1 MSPLALALVVTAA
14 LCHAAWNLIAK
25 KAGGGQALVLL
36 IALLVVVLWAPLLPW
51 LELEQVVNWG
61 WKELLVLAASA
72 GLHVVYYHCLMH
84 GYAVAD
90 LSVVY
95 PVARGSGPLLSSAG
109 ALLLLS
115 ERLSLLG
122 ALGALGVVGGVF
134 LIAGGPAMLG
144 GGRAQPSEQR
154 RRVRQGL
161 LWGALTG
168 ACIAGYTLVDGYA
181 VKVLAIAPA
190 LAYFANNLLRV
201 PLQLPL
207 LAPARRAAT
216 LAVWR
221 TRWRAALAIALLSPV
236 SYVLVLHAM
245 RMAPVSHVAP
255 ARELSMLFAAIAGGS
270 LLGEGDR
277 LLRLLGAGCI
287 ALGVAALALG

>member
-1 MSPLALALVVTAA
+1 MSPLALALVISAA

-36 IALLVVVLWAPLLPW
+36 IALLVLLVWAPLLPW
-51 LELEQVVNWG
+51 LGVEQALQWG
-61 WKELLVLAASA
+61 WAELAVLTASA
-72 GLHVVYYHCLMH
+72 ALHVVYYRCLMQ

-115 ERLSLLG
+115 ESLSLLG

-134 LIAGGPAMLG
+134 LIAGGPGMFRG
-144 GGRAQPSEQR
+144 AQLPAQR
-154 RRVRQGL
+154 QRVRQGL
-161 LWGALTG
+161 LWGGLTG

-207 LAPARRAAT
+207 LAGRQRAAT
-216 LAVWR
+216 LKVWR
-221 TRWRAALAIALLSPV
+221 TRWKSALAIAVLSPI
-236 SYVLVLHAM
+236 SYVLVLYAM
-245 RMAPVSHVAP
+245 RMAPLSHVAP
-255 ARELSMLFAAIAGGS
+255 AREVSMLFAALAGGS

-277 LLRLLGAGCI
+277 ALRLLGAFSIG
-287 ALGVAALALG
+287 LGVAALALG

>member
-1 MSPLALALVVTAA
+1 MSPLALALVLIAA

-25 KAGGGQALVLL
+25 QAGGGQALVLL
-36 IALLVVVLWAPLLPW
+36 IALLVLLVWAPLLPW
-51 LELEQVVNWG
+51 LGLEQALHWG
-61 WKELLVLAASA
+61 WKELLVLTGSA
-72 GLHVVYYHCLMH
+72 GLHVVYYHCLMQ

-109 ALLLLS
+109 ALLLLA
-115 ERLSLLG
+115 EPLSLLG

-134 LIAGGPAMLG
+134 LIAGGPGLFK
-144 GGRAQPSEQR
+144 RAQQPEQR
-154 RRVRQGL
+154 QRVHRGL
-161 LWGALTG
+161 LWGGLTG

-190 LAYFANNLLRV
+190 LAYYANNLLRV

-207 LAPARRAAT
+207 LAGHRRAAT
-216 LAVWR
+216 LEVWR
-221 TRWRAALAIALLSPV
+221 TRWKAALAIALLSPV

-245 RMAPVSHVAP
+245 RLAPLSHVAP
-255 ARELSMLFAAIAGGS
+255 AREVSMLFAALAGGS

-277 LLRLLGAGCI
+277 LLRLLGALCI
-287 ALGVAALALG
+287 GLGVAALALG

>member
-1 MSPLALALVVTAA
+1 MSPLALALVITAA
-14 LCHAAWNLIAK
+14 LCHAGWNLIAK

-36 IALLVVVLWAPLLPW
+36 IALLVVAIWAPLLPW
-51 LELEQVVNWG
+51 LGVEQALQWG
-61 WKELLVLAASA
+61 WKELAVLSASA
-72 GLHVVYYHCLMH
+72 VMHVVYYRCLMH
-84 GYAVAD
+84 GYAVSD

-109 ALLLLS
+109 ALLLLA
-115 ERLSLLG
+115 EPLSLLG

-134 LIAGGPAMLG
+134 LIAGGPGMFK
-144 GGRAQPSEQR
+144 RAQDAEQR
-154 RRVRQGL
+154 QRVRQGL

-201 PLQLPL
+201 PVQLPL
-207 LAPARRAAT
+207 LAGRQRAAT
-216 LAVWR
+216 LEVWR
-221 TRWRAALAIALLSPV
+221 TRWKSALAIAVLSPI
-236 SYVLVLHAM
+236 SYVLVLYAM
-245 RMAPVSHVAP
+245 RLAPLSHVAP
-255 ARELSMLFAAIAGGS
+255 AREVSMLFAAIAGGS

-277 LLRLLGAGCI
+277 LLRLLGALCI
-287 ALGVAALALG
+287 GLGVAALALG

>member
-1 MSPLALALVVTAA
+1 MSPLALALVITAA
-14 LCHAAWNLIAK
+14 LCHAGWNLIAK

-36 IALLVVVLWAPLLPW
+36 IALLVLLVWAPLLPW
-51 LELEQVVNWG
+51 LGLEQALQWG
-61 WKELLVLAASA
+61 WREAAVLLASA
-72 GLHVVYYHCLMH
+72 LLHVVYYRCLMH

-115 ERLSLLG
+115 EPLSLLG

-134 LIAGGPAMLG
+134 LIAGGPGLFKQ
-144 GGRAQPSEQR
+144 AQQPER
-154 RRVRQGL
+154 RQRVRLGL

-168 ACIAGYTLVDGYA
+168 VCIAGYTLVDGYA
-181 VKVLAIAPA
+181 VKVLAISPA
-190 LAYFANNLLRV
+190 LAQYANNLLRV

-207 LAPARRAAT
+207 LAAGRRAAT
-216 LAVWR
+216 LEVWR
-221 TRWRAALAIALLSPV
+221 TRWQSALAIAVLSPI
-236 SYVLVLHAM
+236 SYVLVLYAM
-245 RMAPVSHVAP
+245 RMAPLSHVAP
-255 ARELSMLFAAIAGGS
+255 AREVSMLFAALAGGS

-277 LLRLLGAGCI
+277 ALRLLGALSIG
-287 ALGVAALALG
+287 LGVAALALG

>member
-1 MSPLALALVVTAA
+1 MSPLALALVLIAA
-14 LCHAAWNLIAK
+14 LCHAGWNLSAK

-36 IALLVVVLWAPLLPW
+36 IALLVLLVWAPLLPW
-51 LELEQVVNWG
+51 LGLEQALQWG
-61 WKELLVLAASA
+61 WRELAVLSASA
-72 GLHVVYYHCLMH
+72 LLHVVYYRCLMH

-115 ERLSLLG
+115 ESLSLLG

-134 LIAGGPAMLG
+134 LIAGGPGLFKQAQQPEL
-144 GGRAQPSEQR
+144 RAR
-154 RRVRQGL
+154 TRQGL
-161 LWGALTG
+161 LWGGLTG

-190 LAYFANNLLRV
+190 LAQYANNLLRV
-201 PLQLPL
+201 PLQLSL
-207 LAPARRAAT
+207 LARGQRAAT

-221 TRWRAALAIALLSPV
+221 TRWKAALAIAVLSPV
-236 SYVLVLHAM
+236 SYVLVLYAM
-245 RMAPVSHVAP
+245 RMAPLSHVAP
-255 ARELSMLFAAIAGGS
+255 AREVSMLFAALAGGS

-277 LLRLLGAGCI
+277 ALRLLGALSIG
-287 ALGVAALALG
+287 LGVAALALG